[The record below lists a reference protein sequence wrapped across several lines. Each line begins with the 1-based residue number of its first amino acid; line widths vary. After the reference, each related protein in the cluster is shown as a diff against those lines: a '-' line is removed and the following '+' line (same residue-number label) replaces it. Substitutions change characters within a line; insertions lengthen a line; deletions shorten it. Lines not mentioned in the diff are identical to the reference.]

1 MAKKNNNNTSFESSM
16 TDLMISLALIFM
28 LLLASVMLK
37 MNNQARELTK
47 TRSELIVELS
57 DILNQMNRSDI
68 DVMPDE
74 SDPLTLKVILGEGED
89 SLKFA
94 TGKYNLTPKNAAFLN
109 TLMPKIISTLY
120 DKKYRDSID
129 SIRIE
134 GYTDDAPYKVNGVNL
149 NVELSQQRAL
159 EVLNHTR
166 KNSLKNEKEKEFFIE
181 KASINGKGDINRY
194 LKKNEQDDSCK
205 KAESRRVEIKIKIRS
220 KDEENLKKDIRS

>member
-1 MAKKNNNNTSFESSM
+1 MTKKNNNTSFESSM

-37 MNNQARELTK
+37 INNQAEELTK
-47 TRSELIVELS
+47 TRKELIVELS
-57 DILNQMNRSDI
+57 DILNQMHRSDI

-74 SDPLTLKVILGEGED
+74 HDPLTLKVVLGEGEG

-94 TGKYNLTPKNAAFLN
+94 TGKYNLSPKNIAFLDN
-109 TLMPKIISTLY
+109 LMPKIISTLY

-129 SIRIE
+129 TIKIE
-134 GYTDDAPYKVNGVNL
+134 GYTDDDKYMVGGKNI
-149 NVELSQQRAL
+149 NVELSQARAL

-181 KASINGKGDINRY
+181 KASINGKGDIDSY
-194 LKKNEQDDSCK
+194 LKKNEKDGRCN

-220 KDEENLKKDIRS
+220 KDEENLKKTIRT